1 MSEPREG
8 AVMFP
13 HMVPKRPVSSFSDRR
28 LRDAIDAA
36 LANVEPGHQ
45 KAVLDIDNK
54 VSPKTAGEDVV
65 KKLESLKVRK
75 VK

>member
-1 MSEPREG
+1 MPSISSPRAG
-8 AVMFP
+8 
-13 HMVPKRPVSSFSDRR
+13 RSTSDP
-28 LRDAIDAA
+28 DGKI
-36 LANVEPGHQ
+36 
-45 KAVLDIDNK
+45 LDVDSK